1 MAKVTDTQR
10 QIQAQREFVEGYLD
24 ENNARV
30 YPSVAQAGKRNGI
43 SRSAVYRLAKE
54 QKWQEQRNRLLQEVN
69 QKHNEQRADTLAD
82 ERTLLDKRC
91 TQLVEAALAQIA
103 AAFTDA
109 QKKRSVNPDYVM
121 PESQLEALM
130 RALTNAQKIGKL
142 ALGEA
147 QEIQKVAADVAIP
160 ESFRQIVQ
168 ELDELAGQKASYG
181 SHTLQ

>member
-69 QKHNEQRADTLAD
+69 QKHNEQRADPLAD
-82 ERTLLDKRC
+82 ERTLLD
-91 TQLVEAALAQIA
+91 
-103 AAFTDA
+103 
-109 QKKRSVNPDYVM
+109 
-121 PESQLEALM
+121 
-130 RALTNAQKIGKL
+130 
-142 ALGEA
+142 
-147 QEIQKVAADVAIP
+147 
-160 ESFRQIVQ
+160 
-168 ELDELAGQKASYG
+168 
-181 SHTLQ
+181 